1 MNVSLIGSGNVAT
14 VLGRL
19 IKQTGHSI
27 DAIISRNPVSG
38 NSLAEELGAVWLP
51 SASAELN
58 SELYIIAVSDTA
70 VAAVA
75 DELTG
80 CNALVL
86 HTSGAVSKEVL
97 KPAGD
102 RYGVLYPL
110 QSLRKELKTV
120 PVIPFLIDGSSNS
133 ATQTISHFAK
143 TLSGFVQQAGDAER
157 LKMHLSAVIVS
168 NFTNHLYALAHR
180 YCQAEGLDFNLLH
193 PLIKE
198 VAGRLALNSAENLQ
212 TGPAIRGD
220 GQTIE
225 KHLQLLG
232 EYPSLQ
238 SVYQLFSESIT
249 GFYQSPV

>member
-80 CNALVL
+80 CNALKRIL
-86 HTSGAVSKEVL
+86 
-97 KPAGD
+97 PA
-102 RYGVLYPL
+102 RFQKKCLSLPAIVTVCCIL
-110 QSLRKELKTV
+110 QSLRK
-120 PVIPFLIDGSSNS
+120 N
-133 ATQTISHFAK
+133 
-143 TLSGFVQQAGDAER
+143 
-157 LKMHLSAVIVS
+157 
-168 NFTNHLYALAHR
+168 
-180 YCQAEGLDFNLLH
+180 
-193 PLIKE
+193 
-198 VAGRLALNSAENLQ
+198 
-212 TGPAIRGD
+212 
-220 GQTIE
+220 
-225 KHLQLLG
+225 
-232 EYPSLQ
+232 
-238 SVYQLFSESIT
+238 
-249 GFYQSPV
+249 